1 MSRMIPTIFVDGKS
15 YEIRRNRYILCEIDK
30 FRQTAVLT
38 DEEQKSIAILQDKYA
53 RLEKL
58 ARRLKELEDC
68 YYNDFDDEIGARYE
82 KARAL
87 YNELY
92 ADAAEYEAKAHP
104 ALAKSQKAALDR
116 MEQLVIF
123 ALTINSTNGE
133 TVRTHAEAED
143 IWCHFVDDIGRE
155 NAAEWLTYAFSYLS
169 GQDEENTDAFFVAAR
184 EKSKQAMNLRRGI
197 EGAK

>member
-1 MSRMIPTIFVDGKS
+1 MSRMIPTIYVDGNS
-15 YEIRRNRYILCEIDK
+15 YEIKRNRYILCEIDK
-30 FRQTAVLT
+30 FRQKSVLT
-38 DEEQKSIAILQDKYA
+38 EDEQKSITILQDKYA

-68 YYNDFDDEIGARYE
+68 YYTDFDDEIGAKYE
-82 KARAL
+82 KAKAL

-92 ADAAEYEAKAHP
+92 ADVADYEVKAQP

-133 TVRTHAEAED
+133 TIRTRTEAED
-143 IWCHFVDDIGRE
+143 IWCHFVDEIGRE
-155 NAAEWLTYAFSYLS
+155 NAAEWLTYAFAYLS

-197 EGAK
+197 ETAK